1 MDAMA
6 VSVSRSGNYRLGSAS
21 GQVLFPDREISFCGE
36 IGLAVRSHIL
46 ALWRDYG
53 AVRKKLRHN
62 RATRLPN
69 RANTAMSSVT
79 DLLNTIRASGNG
91 VSLAELLT
99 RYPGIPRRTAQR
111 QIAALIDSGHV
122 VALGEGRARR
132 YFAAGAESGPA
143 PRLASVDSFPPFIP
157 LSADSQDI
165 LAYIDQPP
173 EARKP
178 VGYQR
183 DFLDAYRPNETWY
196 LSESLRRQLYRMG
209 KTTDVEAPAGTYSRA
224 ILNRLLIDLSWASSH
239 LEGNTYSRLDTRE
252 LIEHG
257 KAARGKAAIE
267 TQMILNHKTAIEM
280 LVENID
286 SAEFNRYTLMNL
298 HSALAENLLPNP
310 ADEGRIRQ
318 HAVDIGKSVY
328 RPLSTP
334 QQIEEALD
342 ALLLKASLIR
352 DPFEQSFFMM
362 VHLPYLQPFA
372 DINKRSS
379 RLAANLP
386 LFRANLCPLTF
397 LDVPEQAYSR
407 ATLGVYEMTRV
418 ELLRDLYVWAYERST
433 QEYLAIKQDLAEP
446 DPLRLAWRDF
456 IKQTLR
462 EVVTHPELDPL
473 SCIQRAVAE
482 RVPAEA
488 RPDVQALIVE
498 ELRRLHEGVL
508 ARYGL
513 RLSEYAAW
521 KARQGRAAPSSS
533 MGHGIH

>member
-1 MDAMA
+1 MA
-6 VSVSRSGNYRLGSAS
+6 
-21 GQVLFPDREISFCGE
+21 QFE
-36 IGLAVRSHIL
+36 
-46 ALWRDYG
+46 
-53 AVRKKLRHN
+53 KLRHN
-62 RATRLPN
+62 CAVFTSN
-69 RANTAMSSVT
+69 GANTAMSAT
-79 DLLNTIRASGNG
+79 TNLLNSIRASNNG
-91 VSLAELLT
+91 LTLAELLIAH
-99 RYPGIPRRTAQR
+99 PDIARRTAQR
-111 QIAALIDSGHV
+111 LIAKLIVSGQ
-122 VALGEGRARR
+122 VAARGEGRARR
-132 YFAAGAESGPA
+132 YFRSNAQPGSAAVTTRADG
-143 PRLASVDSFPPFIP
+143 FPPFIP

-183 DFLDAYRPNETWY
+183 DFLDTYRPNETWY
-196 LSESLRRQLYRMG
+196 LSASLRRQLHKMG
-209 KTTDVEAPAGTYSRA
+209 RTADVNVPAGTYSRA

-267 TQMILNHKTAIEM
+267 TQMILNHKTAIEL

-334 QQIEEALD
+334 QQIEDVLEVLLD
-342 ALLLKASLIR
+342 KAKLIE

-372 DINKRSS
+372 DINKRTS

-386 LFRANLCPLTF
+386 LFRANLCPMTF

-446 DPLRLAWRDF
+446 DPLRLAWRDL
-456 IKQTLR
+456 IKQTIR
-462 EVVTHPELDPL
+462 EVITQPGIDPL
-473 SCIQRAVAE
+473 SGIQRSVADHIPE
-482 RVPAEA
+482 GEQAA
-488 RPDVQALIVE
+488 VQALIIE

-513 RLSEYAAW
+513 RASEYTAW
-521 KARQGRAAPSSS
+521 KAVH
-533 MGHGIH
+533 GH

>member
-1 MDAMA
+1 M
-6 VSVSRSGNYRLGSAS
+6 STAS
-21 GQVLFPDREISFCGE
+21 
-36 IGLAVRSHIL
+36 
-46 ALWRDYG
+46 
-53 AVRKKLRHN
+53 
-62 RATRLPN
+62 
-69 RANTAMSSVT
+69 
-79 DLLNTIRASGNG
+79 DLLNSIQATGSGLT
-91 VSLAELLT
+91 LAVLLT
-99 RYPGIPRRTAQR
+99 RHPDMARRTAQR
-111 QIAALIDSGHV
+111 LIAKLIESDQV
-122 VALGEGRARR
+122 TALGEGRARR
-132 YFAAGAESGPA
+132 YFSVAVQLGTSTEAA
-143 PRLASVDSFPPFIP
+143 RVDTFPSFIP

-183 DFLDAYRPNETWY
+183 DFLDVYRPNETWY
-196 LSESLRRQLYRMG
+196 LSESLRRQLHKMG
-209 KTTDVEAPAGTYSRA
+209 RTADVNAPAGTYSRA

-257 KAARGKAAIE
+257 KAARGKATIE
-267 TQMILNHKTAIEM
+267 TQMILNHRDAIEL

-310 ADEGRIRQ
+310 ADEGRIRR

-328 RPLSTP
+328 RPLSSP

-342 ALLLKASLIR
+342 ALLSKANQIR

-372 DINKRSS
+372 DINKRTS

-397 LDVPEQAYSR
+397 LDVPEQAYSQ
-407 ATLGVYEMTRV
+407 ATLGLYEMARV

-456 IKQTLR
+456 IKQTVR
-462 EVVTHPELDPL
+462 EVITQPQLDPL
-473 SCIQRAVAE
+473 SKIQESVVRRIPE
-482 RVPAEA
+482 NEQSE
-488 RPDVQALIVE
+488 VQALLVE
-498 ELRRLHEGVL
+498 ELRRLHDGVL

-513 RLSEYAAW
+513 RPSEYAVW
-521 KARQGRAAPSSS
+521 KAQH
-533 MGHGIH
+533 GH

>member
-1 MDAMA
+1 
-6 VSVSRSGNYRLGSAS
+6 
-21 GQVLFPDREISFCGE
+21 
-36 IGLAVRSHIL
+36 
-46 ALWRDYG
+46 
-53 AVRKKLRHN
+53 
-62 RATRLPN
+62 
-69 RANTAMSSVT
+69 MSSSSN
-79 DLLNTIRASGNG
+79 LLNSIQACAGGLT
-91 VSLAELLT
+91 LAELLT
-99 RYPGIPRRTAQR
+99 EHPGIARRTAQR
-111 QIAALIDSGHV
+111 LIAKLIERGQVTARGD
-122 VALGEGRARR
+122 GRARR
-132 YFAAGAESGPA
+132 YFEAGAKAGAA
-143 PRLASVDSFPPFIP
+143 PLTARSDIFPRFIP

-173 EARKP
+173 EARSP

-183 DFLDAYRPNETWY
+183 DFLNAYRPNKTWY
-196 LSESLRRQLYRMG
+196 LSESLRRQLHKMG
-209 KTTDVEAPAGTYSRA
+209 RTADVDAPAGTYSRA
-224 ILNRLLIDLSWASSH
+224 ILSRLLIDLSWASSH

-257 KAARGKAAIE
+257 KAASGKAAIE
-267 TQMILNHKTAIEM
+267 TQMILNHKTAIEL
-280 LVENID
+280 LVENIGN
-286 SAEFNRYTLMNL
+286 AEFNRYTLMNL

-334 QQIEEALD
+334 QQIED
-342 ALLLKASLIR
+342 ALAALLDKANQIR

-362 VHLPYLQPFA
+362 VHLPYLQPFV
-372 DINKRSS
+372 DINKRTS

-433 QEYLAIKQDLAEP
+433 QEYLAIKQDPVEP

-456 IKQTLR
+456 IKQTIR
-462 EVVTHPELDPL
+462 NVISHPEFDPL
-473 SCIQRAVAE
+473 TSIQRSVAE
-482 RVPAEA
+482 RVLEQEQ
-488 RPDVQALIVE
+488 PDVQALIVE

-513 RLSEYAAW
+513 RPSEYMAW
-521 KARQGRAAPSSS
+521 KV
-533 MGHGIH
+533 IHRH

>member
-1 MDAMA
+1 MPSSTD
-6 VSVSRSGNYRLGSAS
+6 
-21 GQVLFPDREISFCGE
+21 
-36 IGLAVRSHIL
+36 IL
-46 ALWRDYG
+46 
-53 AVRKKLRHN
+53 N
-62 RATRLPN
+62 
-69 RANTAMSSVT
+69 S
-79 DLLNTIRASGNG
+79 IQASGNG
-91 VSLAELLT
+91 LTLTELLAKH
-99 RYPGIPRRTAQR
+99 PDIARRTAQR
-111 QIAALIDSGHV
+111 LIAKLIASGQISAQ
-122 VALGEGRARR
+122 GEGRARR
-132 YFAAGAESGPA
+132 YFGTAIQAETST
-143 PRLASVDSFPPFIP
+143 LDTDSFPSFIP
-157 LSADSQDI
+157 LSADSRDI
-165 LAYIDQPP
+165 LAYINQPP

-183 DFLDAYRPNETWY
+183 DFLDTYQPNATSY
-196 LSESLRRQLYRMG
+196 LPESLRRQLHRMG
-209 KTTDVEAPAGTYSRA
+209 KTTDALEPAGTYSRA
-224 ILNRLLIDLSWASSH
+224 VLNRLLIDLSWASSH
-239 LEGNTYSRLDTRE
+239 LEGNTYSRLDTRQ

-257 KAARGKAAIE
+257 KAAQGKAAIE
-267 TQMILNHKTAIEM
+267 TQMILNHKTAIEL
-280 LVENID
+280 LVENIE

-318 HAVDIGKSVY
+318 HAVDIGKSTY

-334 QQIEEALD
+334 QQIEDTLEV
-342 ALLLKASLIR
+342 LLSKANQIT

-372 DINKRSS
+372 DINKRTS

-446 DPLRLAWRDF
+446 DPQRLAWRDF
-456 IKQTLR
+456 IKATLR
-462 EVVTHPELDPL
+462 EVVTRPELDPL
-473 SCIQRAVAE
+473 DTIRQAVA
-482 RVPAEA
+482 RQVAA
-488 RPDVQALIVE
+488 QAQPDVQALIIE

-513 RLSEYAAW
+513 RPSEFAAW
-521 KARQGRAAPSSS
+521 KAAHR
-533 MGHGIH
+533 H

>member
-1 MDAMA
+1 MPSSTD
-6 VSVSRSGNYRLGSAS
+6 
-21 GQVLFPDREISFCGE
+21 
-36 IGLAVRSHIL
+36 IL
-46 ALWRDYG
+46 
-53 AVRKKLRHN
+53 N
-62 RATRLPN
+62 
-69 RANTAMSSVT
+69 S
-79 DLLNTIRASGNG
+79 IQASGNG
-91 VSLAELLT
+91 LTLTELLAKH
-99 RYPGIPRRTAQR
+99 PDIARRTAQR
-111 QIAALIDSGHV
+111 LIAKLIASGQISAQ
-122 VALGEGRARR
+122 GEGRARR
-132 YFAAGAESGPA
+132 YFGTAIQAETST
-143 PRLASVDSFPPFIP
+143 LDTDSFPSFIP
-157 LSADSQDI
+157 LSADSRDI
-165 LAYIDQPP
+165 LAYINQPT

-183 DFLDAYRPNETWY
+183 DFLDTYQPNVTSY
-196 LSESLRRQLYRMG
+196 LPESLRRQLHRMG
-209 KTTDVEAPAGTYSRA
+209 KTTDALEPAGTYSRA
-224 ILNRLLIDLSWASSH
+224 VLNRLLIDLSWASSH
-239 LEGNTYSRLDTRE
+239 LEGNTYSRLDTRQ

-267 TQMILNHKTAIEM
+267 TQMILNHKTAIEL
-280 LVENID
+280 LVENIE

-318 HAVDIGKSVY
+318 HAVDIGKSTY

-334 QQIEEALD
+334 QQIEDTLEV
-342 ALLLKASLIR
+342 LLNKANQIT

-372 DINKRSS
+372 DINKRTS

-418 ELLRDLYVWAYERST
+418 ELLRDLYLWAYERST

-446 DPLRLAWRDF
+446 DPLRLTWRDF
-456 IKQTLR
+456 IKMTIR
-462 EVVTHPELDPL
+462 KVVTHPELDPL
-473 SCIQRAVAE
+473 ACIQSAVAE
-482 RVPAEA
+482 HVSDSEQSE
-488 RPDVQALIVE
+488 VQALIVE

-513 RLSEYAAW
+513 RPSEFILW
-521 KARQGRAAPSSS
+521 KSH
-533 MGHGIH
+533 HGN

>member
-1 MDAMA
+1 
-6 VSVSRSGNYRLGSAS
+6 
-21 GQVLFPDREISFCGE
+21 
-36 IGLAVRSHIL
+36 
-46 ALWRDYG
+46 
-53 AVRKKLRHN
+53 
-62 RATRLPN
+62 
-69 RANTAMSSVT
+69 MSST
-79 DLLNTIRASGNG
+79 NDLLNSIRASGSG
-91 VSLAELLT
+91 LTLAELLT
-99 RYPGIPRRTAQR
+99 RHPEIPRRTAQR
-111 QIAALIDSGHV
+111 LIAKLIESGQV
-122 VALGEGRARR
+122 TAQGEGRARR
-132 YFAAGAESGPA
+132 YFGAPPPIGRDTQAGKADG
-143 PRLASVDSFPPFIP
+143 FPPFIP

-165 LAYIDQPP
+165 LAYIDQPVP
-173 EARKP
+173 ARKP

-183 DFLDAYRPNETWY
+183 DFLDAYSPNETWY
-196 LSESLRRQLYRMG
+196 LSEPLRRQLHKMG
-209 KTTDVEAPAGTYSRA
+209 RTADVGAPAGTYSRA
-224 ILNRLLIDLSWASSH
+224 ILDRLLIDLSWASSH

-267 TQMILNHKTAIEM
+267 TQMILNHKTAIEL
-280 LVENID
+280 LVENVD

-318 HAVDIGKSVY
+318 HAVDIGQSVY

-334 QQIEEALD
+334 QQIEGALD
-342 ALLLKASLIR
+342 VLLGKANRIQ

-372 DINKRSS
+372 DINKRTS

-397 LDVPEQAYSR
+397 LDVPEPAYSR

-462 EVVTHPELDPL
+462 DVITHPQLDPL
-473 SCIQRAVAE
+473 SRIERCVTEHVPQQERA
-482 RVPAEA
+482 
-488 RPDVQALIVE
+488 DVQALVIA

-508 ARYGL
+508 GRYGL
-513 RLSEYAAW
+513 RPSEYSAW
-521 KARQGRAAPSSS
+521 TALHGR
-533 MGHGIH
+533 